1 MAVYY
6 DDLFEDE
13 VANDGDPH
21 RKIQMIMESA
31 AAILEEKKTL
41 ETFFKLDVLNIEHV
55 QGSRWNSSK
64 WMVIEPTDC
73 MKQCHRGNELCL
85 CRMFCRGDRE
95 CLDKCQSDACPQS
108 EDKCKVCDPKKSYE
122 CQKKCHEMDRTIWTM
137 DDTQRYFLMAIMLT
151 VTLHYKYFIYLRN
164 ILMLIQ
170 FSIVWDLGRIA
181 KSSPHDANL
190 YVFITGSQSTGHRGF
205 AFHDPEKLG
214 MGNVCDYERTYRI
227 PIVQYVEDLRGSNA
241 PGNGI
246 QCQNGAVCTGQVR
259 YVYKS
264 NTKEHQK

>member
-1 MAVYY
+1 MAVHY
-6 DDLFEDE
+6 DDLFDDE
-13 VANDGDPH
+13 VENDGDPH

-122 CQKKCHEMDRTIWTM
+122 CHTKCHEMDGTIL

-151 VTLHYKYFIYLRN
+151 VTLHVRFLITNILFIYEIFL
-164 ILMLIQ
+164 L
-170 FSIVWDLGRIA
+170 
-181 KSSPHDANL
+181 
-190 YVFITGSQSTGHRGF
+190 
-205 AFHDPEKLG
+205 
-214 MGNVCDYERTYRI
+214 
-227 PIVQYVEDLRGSNA
+227 
-241 PGNGI
+241 
-246 QCQNGAVCTGQVR
+246 
-259 YVYKS
+259 
-264 NTKEHQK
+264 